1 MISKIALDA
10 GKKITVPVADVDPL
24 NVPAELSD
32 VRQQWTDVR
41 KAFKETLDELPDEE
55 LIYCYFS
62 HPLAGNF
69 TCQDRS
75 GLFNQAFE
83 SSPAPMEEIACTG
96 DDGPRRE

>member
-41 KAFKETLDELPDEE
+41 KAFKETLDELPDER
-55 LIYCYFS
+55 
-62 HPLAGNF
+62 N
-69 TCQDRS
+69 
-75 GLFNQAFE
+75 
-83 SSPAPMEEIACTG
+83 
-96 DDGPRRE
+96 